1 MTSSVVAVAA
11 LDADGDGSS
20 NAESSSRAGGGGG
33 ASGVAEAP
41 KPSTSVSNS
50 SSSSNGVEC
59 LGTGVETTCLVVDRE
74 GEEDEEGNEKPST
87 SSPPSLSSSPLD
99 SLLST
104 LLLISPFFFWG
115 SSMAA
120 MKLLEPHTTPL
131 FVAAVRLLPAG
142 AILVAWAASKNRP
155 VPSGLAAWG
164 PVAVFALVD
173 GAMFQGFLAEGL
185 RRTTAGLGSVIIDSQ
200 PLTVAALSALFY
212 GEALTLLG
220 ILGLGVGIAGLCLLE
235 VPPEKIFDAV
245 PALGPLLLGSGAAG
259 GGGGGGAAEAAAA
272 AAAVATTAMA
282 SNPSSS
288 SPSIWDSGELW
299 MLLAAQSMAAGTL
312 LVPWVSRRA
321 DPVMATGFHMILGG
335 VPLLA
340 LALAGDEGALLSSK
354 LSGVAPSDLGLL
366 AYVSVLGSAASYGVF
381 FYNAAAGNLTRL
393 SSLTFLTPGFAV
405 ATGYVFLGETLTP
418 LQLVGAGVTLA
429 SVVLISTKGKKRE
442 KEKGKENAS

>member
-1 MTSSVVAVAA
+1 MLPSVVAVAA
-11 LDADGDGSS
+11 LDDDDGGSS
-20 NAESSSRAGGGGG
+20 REGGG

-41 KPSTSVSNS
+41 PEPSTSRNTNS
-50 SSSSNGVEC
+50 VEC
-59 LGTGVETTCLVVDRE
+59 LGTGVEATCLVVEDGE
-74 GEEDEEGNEKPST
+74 GEGGERGDERDEKPST
-87 SSPPSLSSSPLD
+87 SSSSSSSSASPLA

-142 AILVAWAASKNRP
+142 AILVAWAASKKRP
-155 VPSGLAAWG
+155 VPSGVAAWV
-164 PVAVFALVD
+164 PIAVFALVD

-200 PLTVAALSALFY
+200 PLTVAALSALLY
-212 GEALTLLG
+212 GETLTLVG
-220 ILGLGVGIAGLCLLE
+220 ILGLGVGLAGLCLLE
-235 VPPEKIFDAV
+235 VPPEKIVESV
-245 PALGPLLLGSGAAG
+245 PMLGSLLGSGGAVAGAGAGAGAG
-259 GGGGGGAAEAAAA
+259 GVVEAATAAAA
-272 AAAVATTAMA
+272 AAAVTATTTS
-282 SNPSSS
+282 SNLPS
-288 SPSIWDSGELW
+288 SIWDSGEFW

-312 LVPWVSRRA
+312 LVPWVSKRA
-321 DPVMATGFHMILGG
+321 DPVMATGFHMLLGG
-335 VPLLA
+335 LPLLA
-340 LALAGDEGALLSSK
+340 LALAGEEGALLSSK
-354 LSGVAPSDLGLL
+354 ISGITPSDLALL

-381 FYNAAAGNLTRL
+381 FYNASAGNLTRL

-429 SVVLISTKGKKRE
+429 AVALISTKGKNQE
-442 KEKGKENAS
+442 KEKEKAA